1 MQNHTRREWLVKTA
15 AAVSGGILLGGRA
28 RGAEGVRPATV
39 AVAKC
44 RTYGPELLPTLQT
57 MFDQLGGLERF
68 VKDKTVAIKIN
79 LTGSPTY
86 RLGYLPL
93 GDTHYTSPRVI
104 GATVYLMGRAGAK
117 RIRLLES
124 AWSTADPIEEYL
136 FRANWEP
143 RDILGAAPKVEF
155 ENTNYL
161 GNAKQYARFRVP
173 DGGRMFPAFD
183 LNHSYQ
189 DCDTFVSLAKMKEHA
204 TAGITLSMKNC
215 FGITPAT
222 IYGEGAGVNEPSI
235 LPAGG
240 RGMIHDG
247 SRQPSKSSPA
257 ELDPSS
263 PRDGGYRVPR
273 TVVDLVAARPI
284 DLAIVDGVKT
294 MTGGEGPWISGAM
307 PVAPGVIVAGTNPV
321 ATDAVCMAVMGFDPM
336 ADRGT
341 PPFETSD
348 SMLRLAADAGL
359 GPRDLRW
366 IEVLGTPIQEA
377 RFDFGVIR
385 EQRKKVVRVQ
395 G

>member
-1 MQNHTRREWLVKTA
+1 MLNHTRREWLVKTA
-15 AAVSGGILLGGRA
+15 AAVSGGFVLVNKT
-28 RGAEGVRPATV
+28 RGAVAVRPVV
-39 AVAKC
+39 AVARC
-44 RTYGPELLPTLQT
+44 RTYGPELLPTLRV

-68 VKDKTVAIKIN
+68 VRGKTVAIKIN

-93 GDTHYTSPRVI
+93 GDTHYTHPQVI

-143 RDILGAAPKVEF
+143 RDILGAAQNVEF

-161 GNAKQYARFRVP
+161 GNSKQYSRLRVP
-173 DGGRMFPAFD
+173 DGGRMYPGFD
-183 LNHSYQ
+183 LNHSYL
-189 DCDTFVSLAKMKEHA
+189 DCDTFVSLAKLKEHA
-204 TAGITLSMKNC
+204 TAGVTLSMKNL

-222 IYGEGAGVNEPSI
+222 IYGGGAGVDEPSI

-240 RGMIHDG
+240 RDMIHAG
-247 SRQPSKSSPA
+247 NRQPSKSAPG
-257 ELDPSS
+257 ELDPTS

-284 DLAIVDGVKT
+284 DLAIVEGVKT
-294 MTGGEGPWISGAM
+294 IAGGEGPWM
-307 PVAPGVIVAGTNPV
+307 PGLSAVAPGVIVAGTNPV
-321 ATDAVCMAVMGFDPM
+321 ATDAVCMAVMGFDSL

-348 SMLRLAADAGL
+348 STLRLASDAGL
-359 GPRDLRW
+359 GPRDLRQ
-366 IEVLGTPIQEA
+366 IEVVGTPIETV
-377 RFDFGVIR
+377 RFDFATLR
-385 EQRKKVVRVQ
+385 EQRKKLKLQ